1 MVFYDF
7 DKLLKTKK
15 NRLRN
20 LMLLLKKATGSN
32 IKFFLVQNPKIVYV
46 GIKPKKIFMLLQN
59 EAEIDR
65 QVIEKHPR

>member
-15 NRLRN
+15 NRLQN

-32 IKFFLVQNPKIVYV
+32 IKLFLVQNPKIVYV
-46 GIKPKKIFMLLQN
+46 GMKPKNLYVAPK
-59 EAEIDR
+59 
-65 QVIEKHPR
+65 